1 MKTLVRILNYI
12 RLAAFPIGYGLTGAF
27 VGGTLNRIM
36 LADIALP
43 AFLVGLLFAVTDL
56 ISPVRI
62 WLGYRSDGFP
72 IMGRRREPY
81 IVIGSIFA
89 GIGVAVVVLTAVNI
103 EPGNALLVVGGLLAF
118 IIYGFGRNLAHNT
131 FQALLSDT
139 FTGDQRPRA
148 ITLYEIATLLGF
160 VVGAQGLGAAFKEYD
175 PGRLVT
181 VAIGV
186 VVISF
191 VLAVFAAISQEP
203 RTETTQEATEKARE
217 IPFGKIVKDVV
228 LADPQVRLFFM
239 LVMFTFVGTF
249 AQDIFLE
256 PYGALVLGMPVGETS
271 QLNAFWGIGIII
283 SMLLSGLLLIK
294 LLGYKTV
301 LRIGLLFS
309 AVVFVGVIIA
319 GISGNVGLFRIMVLL
334 MGLGTGLSG
343 AGLYTGLI
351 EFTTVIRAGLL
362 MGVWGV
368 ANQLGQ
374 ALGNLIGGS
383 TVNLVQVA
391 TGGNTM
397 LAYTAV
403 FVVEIVMLLVAL
415 SLSTSL
421 DVAKSHAAV
430 EVQQVGIA

>member
-27 VGGTLNRIM
+27 VGGTLNRVM
-36 LADIALP
+36 LADLALP

-89 GIGVAVVVLTAVNI
+89 GVGVAVIVLLAINL
-103 EPGNALLVVGGLLAF
+103 EPSNVLLIIGGLLTF

-160 VVGAQGLGAAFKEYD
+160 VVGAQGLGAALKEYD

-186 VVISF
+186 VMISF

-203 RTETTQEATEKARE
+203 RTETTQEATAKARE
-217 IPFGKIVKDVV
+217 IPFGQIVKDVV

-271 QLNAFWGIGIII
+271 QLNAFWGIGIIV

-301 LRIGLLFS
+301 LRIGLIFS
-309 AVVFVGVIIA
+309 SVVFFGVIIA
-319 GISGNVGLFRIMVLL
+319 GMSGNVSLFRIMVLL
-334 MGLGTGLSG
+334 MGLGTGLAG

-383 TVNLVQVA
+383 TVNLVQIA
-391 TGGNTM
+391 TGGNAM

-403 FVVEIVMLLVAL
+403 FVIEIVMLLIALAL
-415 SLSTSL
+415 SMRL
-421 DVAKSHAAV
+421 DVASSHAAV